1 MKNKEQEKAKE
12 LYFQT
17 NMSKTEIATSVGVNR
32 RTILLWSKQE
42 NWDKLRQ
49 SSRHLP
55 AIVAEKCYYLLDH
68 FTTGL
73 LQNPDFLSVSFKD
86 AQTIHMLASSIKK
99 LKNGSTVN
107 ESMEMFNFFYEG
119 LKKKNPGLAAEVL
132 PEIEEYIT
140 SRSDRETNDFLI
152 EGFNQN
158 GVAEYPDQETRE
170 QYADDADLKALE
182 KEIQSAGGNQEL
194 AIENWLKDNEPTPN
208 LNEVRNTLPSFL
220 QRGDAASN
228 DCLMRLG

>member
-1 MKNKEQEKAKE
+1 MKHKQQEQAKE

-17 NMSKTEIATSVGVNR
+17 NMTKTEIAATVGVNR
-32 RTILLWSKQE
+32 RTILLWSKQD

-49 SSRHLP
+49 SARHLP

-73 LQNPDFLSVSFKD
+73 LRDHSLPALSFKD
-86 AQTIHMLASSIKK
+86 AQTIHMLATSIKK
-99 LKNGSTVN
+99 LKNRSTVN

-119 LKKKNPGLAAEVL
+119 LKKKNPELAAEVL

-152 EGFNQN
+152 EGFTQS
-158 GVAEYPDQETRE
+158 GVAEYPDQETQE
-170 QYADDADLKALE
+170 QYADDADLQALE
-182 KEIQSAGGNQEL
+182 KEIQSLGGNQDL
-194 AIENWLKDNEPTPN
+194 AIENWLKDVDTPPGINKETTTN
-208 LNEVRNTLPSFL
+208 LNKE
-220 QRGDAASN
+220 AA
-228 DCLMRLG
+228 